1 MKIGET
7 IKELRLDRGLTQDEL
22 ADLAG
27 TTAANISR
35 IETGKHGVG
44 SELLNS
50 LAYVFNLKV
59 YQLIALAEG
68 YDLPELSARFSSD
81 EIEMLTKYR
90 KMTKEQRDAFMRL
103 FLVISKG

>member
-7 IKELRLDRGLTQDEL
+7 IKELRLSRRLTQDEL

-50 LAYVFNLKV
+50 LAFVFNLRV

-68 YDLPELSARFSSD
+68 YDLPELSARFSSE
-81 EIEMLTKYR
+81 EIDIISDHR
-90 KMTKEQRDAFMRL
+90 KMTKEQRDIITRL
-103 FLVISKG
+103 FSVISKS